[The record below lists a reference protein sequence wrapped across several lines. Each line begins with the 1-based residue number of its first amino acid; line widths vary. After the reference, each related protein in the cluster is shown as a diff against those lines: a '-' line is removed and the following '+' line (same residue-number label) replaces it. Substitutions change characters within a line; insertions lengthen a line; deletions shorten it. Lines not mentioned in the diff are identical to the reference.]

1 MQPRSQN
8 RMRTASRRSKATGA
22 YLERTK
28 GAQRSARRTNATA
41 TPVTASRLAS
51 RQLFPRRQGEDMT
64 LPMGLLLAAPLASV
78 APSAEV
84 APLKDSPT
92 PPPKLEWIEDGFYL
106 NLGASPGASFRL
118 DGFNPIIR
126 YDAEIGMRWT
136 RGRSSVSFGANP
148 WVLQR
153 LEAKGGTGG
162 LLGVVSLRHRNIYAR
177 TGAGVLL
184 GPPGSLDDRD
194 VRSSVAG
201 LVGLGLES
209 RGEHVRGRFGFDYVA
224 SYDKAGRVNNTVFLV
239 LALRF
244 G

>member
-1 MQPRSQN
+1 MQPRSTN
-8 RMRTASRRSKATGA
+8 RMRIVSRRSKARGA
-22 YLERTK
+22 SLERVK
-28 GAQRSARRTNATA
+28 GAQGSARRTNTTA
-41 TPVTASRLAS
+41 TPVTESLSPPRES
-51 RQLFPRRQGEDMT
+51 VPRRQGEDMT

-78 APSAEV
+78 APSTEIAALEDT
-84 APLKDSPT
+84 AAQ
-92 PPPKLEWIEDGFYL
+92 PPKLEWIEDGFYL
-106 NLGASPGASFRL
+106 NLGASPGAAFRL
-118 DGFNPIIR
+118 DGFNPMIR

-177 TGAGVLL
+177 TGAGVVV

-194 VRSSVAG
+194 IRASVAG